1 MEVFINMEFFVRK
14 NSTLPVVEV
23 SFIKDGRSDYNYY
36 DTLLTSTTIY
46 FSMID
51 VETGVYKVV
60 NGLATY
66 SEITKSITYQLTKK
80 NTNKVGRYEIEI
92 TINNGSEN
100 IKLPLPQKL
109 FLNIT
114 NSFSDADQ
122 CCKGK
127 EPPLETFR
135 IKTQSN
141 ILIQTQNSDYINYQ
155 Y

>member
-36 DTLLTSTTIY
+36 DTLLTSNTIY

-60 NGLATY
+60 NGLASY
-66 SEITKSITYQLTKK
+66 SEITKSITYQITKK

>member
-1 MEVFINMEFFVRK
+1 MEFFVRK

-60 NGLATY
+60 NGIASY

>member
-36 DTLLTSTTIY
+36 DTLLTSNTIY

-60 NGLATY
+60 NGIASY

-141 ILIQTQNSDYINYQ
+141 ILIQTQNSDFINYQ

>member
-1 MEVFINMEFFVRK
+1 
-14 NSTLPVVEV
+14 
-23 SFIKDGRSDYNYY
+23 
-36 DTLLTSTTIY
+36 
-46 FSMID
+46 MID

-60 NGLATY
+60 NGLASY

-100 IKLPLPQKL
+100 IKLPSPQKL

>member
-1 MEVFINMEFFVRK
+1 MEFFVRK

-23 SFIKDGRSDYNYY
+23 NFIKDGRNDYNYY
-36 DTLLTSTTIY
+36 DTLLTNNTIY

-51 VETGVYKVV
+51 VETGVYKVI
-60 NGLATY
+60 NGICTY
-66 SEITKSITYQLTKK
+66 DQESKSISYHLTKR
-80 NTNKVGRYEIEI
+80 NTSAVGRYEVEI
-92 TINNGSEN
+92 SVIDGTEK
-100 IKLPLPQKL
+100 IKLPLPDKL
-109 FLNIT
+109 FLNVT
-114 NSFSDADQ
+114 ESFSNADQ

-135 IKTQSN
+135 IKTQNN

>member
-1 MEVFINMEFFVRK
+1 MEFFVRK
-14 NSTLPVVEV
+14 NSTLPLVEV
-23 SFIKDGRSDYNYY
+23 KFIKDGRSDYNYY
-36 DTLLTSTTIY
+36 QTLLTGSTIY

-51 VETGVYKVV
+51 ADSGIYKVL
-60 NGLATY
+60 N
-66 SEITKSITYQLTKK
+66 SIANYDLESSTIYYQLFKK
-80 NTNKVGRYEIEI
+80 NTNKIGRYEVEI
-92 TINNGSEN
+92 TINDGTSI
-100 IKLPLPQKL
+100 IKLPLKEKI
-109 FLNIT
+109 FLSVIE
-114 NSFSDADQ
+114 SFSNADQ

>member
-1 MEVFINMEFFVRK
+1 MEFFVRK

-36 DTLLTSTTIY
+36 DTLLTSNTIY

-60 NGLATY
+60 NGLASY

-114 NSFSDADQ
+114 NSFSDAEQ

>member
-1 MEVFINMEFFVRK
+1 MEFFVRK

-36 DTLLTSTTIY
+36 DTLLTSNTIY

-60 NGLATY
+60 NGIASY

>member
-36 DTLLTSTTIY
+36 DTLLTSNTIY

-60 NGLATY
+60 NGIASY

>member
-1 MEVFINMEFFVRK
+1 MEFFVRK

-36 DTLLTSTTIY
+36 DTLLTSNTIY
-46 FSMID
+46 FSMND

-60 NGLATY
+60 NGIASY

>member
-36 DTLLTSTTIY
+36 DTLLTSNTIY

-114 NSFSDADQ
+114 NSFSEADQ

>member
-36 DTLLTSTTIY
+36 DTLLTSNTIY

>member
-1 MEVFINMEFFVRK
+1 MEFFVRK

-36 DTLLTSTTIY
+36 DTLLTSNTIY

-60 NGLATY
+60 NGLASY

>member
-36 DTLLTSTTIY
+36 DTLLTSNTIY
-46 FSMID
+46 FSMIE

-60 NGLATY
+60 NGLASY

>member
-36 DTLLTSTTIY
+36 DTLLTSNTIY
-46 FSMID
+46 FSMFD

-60 NGLATY
+60 NGLASY

>member
-36 DTLLTSTTIY
+36 DTLLTSNTIY

-60 NGLATY
+60 NGLASY

-114 NSFSDADQ
+114 NSFSDAEQ

>member
-1 MEVFINMEFFVRK
+1 MEFFVRK

-36 DTLLTSTTIY
+36 DTLLTSNTIY
-46 FSMID
+46 FSIID

-60 NGLATY
+60 NGIASY

>member
-1 MEVFINMEFFVRK
+1 MEFFVRK

-36 DTLLTSTTIY
+36 DTLLTSNTIY

>member
-36 DTLLTSTTIY
+36 DTLLTSNTIY

-60 NGLATY
+60 NGLASY

-114 NSFSDADQ
+114 NSFSEADQ

>member
-23 SFIKDGRSDYNYY
+23 RFIKDGRSDYNYY
-36 DTLLTSTTIY
+36 DTLLTNNTIY
-46 FSMID
+46 FSMVD

-60 NGLATY
+60 NGLCTY
-66 SEITKSITYQLTKK
+66 DQESKSIFYQLTKR
-80 NTNKVGRYEIEI
+80 NTNTIGRYEVEI
-92 TINNGSEN
+92 SVIDGTEK
-100 IKLPLPQKL
+100 IKLPLPDKL
-109 FLNIT
+109 FLNVT
-114 NSFSDADQ
+114 ESFSDADQ

>member
-36 DTLLTSTTIY
+36 DTLLTSNTIY

-60 NGLATY
+60 NGITSY

>member
-36 DTLLTSTTIY
+36 DTLLTSNTIY

-60 NGLATY
+60 NGLASY

>member
-36 DTLLTSTTIY
+36 DTLLTSNTIY

-60 NGLATY
+60 NGLASY

-100 IKLPLPQKL
+100 ITLPLPQKL